1 MVIPLSPRV
10 FVESQQVSGGS
21 ALDAPF
27 SLAAV
32 HWGGRFCGDLWDDF
46 FHERTMNG
54 VLGGELP
61 TARFCGLVH
70 PSYFSG
76 LTRSLSHV
84 NHWGY
89 NRWRRKIIC
98 MSNDSGLFYEIYTI
112 YHKHLRKLE

>member
-1 MVIPLSPRV
+1 MVIPSSPRV
-10 FVESQQVSGGS
+10 FVQSQQVSGGS

-70 PSYFSG
+70 PSYFRG

-84 NHWGY
+84 NHRGY
-89 NRWRRKIIC
+89 NPQKRAVGSSPPSRV
-98 MSNDSGLFYEIYTI
+98 LT
-112 YHKHLRKLE
+112 